1 MAFFFVLGVGIDG
14 NQAFAREERMKT
26 RTAALESICNQSFD
40 LCVIGGG
47 ATGLGSALDA
57 QLRGLSTVLI
67 DADDFVSK
75 TSSAS
80 TKLVHGGV
88 RYLQQAILG
97 LDYGQFQMVRKG
109 LHERIH
115 MLRAAPYLAR
125 PLELLVPC
133 YSWRQLFVMA
143 VGMKMYDLISG
154 RAHLA
159 PSCVLSRQQALKQL
173 PSLRMEKV
181 VGAVTYEDGQF
192 DDARYGIALAKTF
205 AQSGGELLNYARV
218 VGFDFTSDGKLASAR
233 VEDKIGGRQFT
244 ISARVFLNC
253 TGPFAD
259 EVRLMANPQMVRRL
273 RISKGIHI
281 LLPADQLRS
290 ETALLIPETED
301 GRVIFAIPWFGSLLV
316 GTTEDEIEHTE
327 EVAATESEIA
337 YLLKYVNKYLKT
349 NFTFSDV
356 QAAFAGVRP
365 LVASKDAVNTKK
377 LVRDHEVETDA
388 NSGLI
393 SILGGKWTTYRAMA
407 EDGINHVQRALGRP
421 VIAALTRDLPLAGAQ
436 DFHEDY
442 WRTLVSQYN
451 LSEGIAKHLSHEFGT
466 DAVEVIERV
475 RAEVGLLEPISPGS
489 DIMVGEVLYC
499 IREEMAQSIED
510 VLARRTGAQ
519 VHSWENAIAA
529 APRVGELLGRELGWD
544 KETTNTAIGD
554 YIDNLR
560 RLARKA
566 AIP

>member
-1 MAFFFVLGVGIDG
+1 
-14 NQAFAREERMKT
+14 MKT
-26 RTAALESICNQSFD
+26 RTAALESIRDRSFD

-57 QLRGLSTVLI
+57 QLRGISTVLI

-133 YSWRQLFVMA
+133 YSRWQMFYMA
-143 VGMKMYDLISG
+143 VGMKLYDLISG
-154 RAHLA
+154 KAHFA
-159 PSCVLSRQQALKQL
+159 PSRVLSRQQALKKL

-181 VGAVTYEDGQF
+181 AGAVTYEDGQF

-205 AQSGGELLNYARV
+205 AQSGGELLNYARA
-218 VGFDFTSDGKLASAR
+218 VGFEFSSDGKLLSVR

-259 EVRLMANPQMVRRL
+259 EIRLMANPQMDRRL
-273 RISKGIHI
+273 RVSKGIHI

-327 EVAATESEIA
+327 EVAAKESEIA
-337 YLLKYVNKYLKT
+337 YLLKYVNEYLIT

-365 LVASKDAVNTKK
+365 LVASKNAVNTKK

-388 NSGLI
+388 KSGLI

-421 VIAALTRDLPLAGAQ
+421 VSAALTRDLPLAGAQ
-436 DFHEDY
+436 QFHADY
-442 WRTLVSQYN
+442 WRTLATQYN
-451 LSEGIAKHLSHEFGT
+451 LSEDIAKHLSHEFGT
-466 DAVEVIERV
+466 DAAEVLKTV
-475 RAEVGLLEPISPGS
+475 LAEVGLSEPLSPGS
-489 DIMVGEVLYC
+489 DRMVGEVLYC

-510 VLARRTGAQ
+510 VLARRTGVQ
-519 VHSWENAIAA
+519 VHSWKNAIAA
-529 APRVGELLGRELGWD
+529 APPVGDMLGRELGWD
-544 KETTNTAIGD
+544 KETTNTAISD
-554 YIDNLR
+554 YIHNVQ

-566 AIP
+566 AVPLVVKQSISATETI

>member
-1 MAFFFVLGVGIDG
+1 
-14 NQAFAREERMKT
+14 MK
-26 RTAALESICNQSFD
+26 RRAAALESIRDQTFD

-57 QLRGLSTVLI
+57 QLRGLSTLLI

-88 RYLQQAILG
+88 RYLEQAVLG

-115 MLRAAPYLAR
+115 MLRAAPYLVHR
-125 PLELLVPC
+125 LELLVPC
-133 YSWRQLFVMA
+133 YSRWQMLYMA
-143 VGMKMYDLISG
+143 LGIKMYDLIAG
-154 RAHLA
+154 KAHFS
-159 PSCVLSRQQALKQL
+159 PSRILSRQQAMEAL
-173 PSLRMEKV
+173 PILRMEKV
-181 VGAVTYEDGQF
+181 AGAVTYEDGQF
-192 DDARYGIALAKTF
+192 NDARYGIAMAQTI

-218 VGFDFTSDGKLASAR
+218 VGFESSSDGKLRSAR
-233 VEDKIGGRQFT
+233 VEDRIGGQQFT
-244 ISARVFLNC
+244 VSAGIFLNC

-259 EVRLMANPQMVRRL
+259 EVRLMANPQMKPRL

-281 LLPADQLRS
+281 LLPADALQS

-316 GTTEDEIEHTE
+316 GTTDDEIEKSE
-327 EVAATESEIA
+327 EITATESEIA
-337 YLLKYVNKYLKT
+337 YLLKYVNQYLST

-365 LVASKDAVNTKK
+365 LVASKDAVSTKK

-388 NSGLI
+388 KSGLI

-407 EDGINHVQRALGRP
+407 EDGINHVERALGRP
-421 VIAALTRDLPLAGAQ
+421 VSAALTRSLPLAGAQ
-436 DFHEDY
+436 GFHAEY
-442 WRTLVSQYN
+442 WRELVAQYQLPEN
-451 LSEGIAKHLSHEFGT
+451 VARHLAQEFGT
-466 DAVEVIERV
+466 DAARV
-475 RAEVGLLEPISPGS
+475 LETIQAEAGLAKPVYPGS
-489 DIMVGEVLYC
+489 AVLAGEVLYC

-510 VLARRTGAQ
+510 VLARRTGIQ
-519 VHSWENAIAA
+519 VHSWKNAIAA
-529 APRVGELLGRELGWD
+529 ASPVGELLGREFGWSQEATM
-544 KETTNTAIGD
+544 KAIMD
-554 YIDNLR
+554 YTSTLR
-560 RLARKA
+560 RWARRA
-566 AIP
+566 AVPLDIDPSITANGKTS